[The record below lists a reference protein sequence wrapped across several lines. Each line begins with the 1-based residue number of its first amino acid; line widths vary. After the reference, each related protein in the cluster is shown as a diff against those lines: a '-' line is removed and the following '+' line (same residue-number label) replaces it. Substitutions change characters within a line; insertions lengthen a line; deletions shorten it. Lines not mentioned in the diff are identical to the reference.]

1 MKTDSEKVLI
11 SLTYT
16 WLIGS
21 NNKTYEVKDAI
32 KTLQLVCCSWVVFE
46 N

>member
-11 SLTYT
+11 SPTYT

-21 NNKTYEVKDAI
+21 NNKTYEGGD
-32 KTLQLVCCSWVVFE
+32 
-46 N
+46 